1 MAKLHSSAARA
12 RILWPKR
19 PKTINTTPSNN
30 RNSEHESGS
39 AMIEFIFLVTLLLVP
54 LIYLVIAAGALQSA
68 TYAAVGAADH
78 GAKVFV
84 SAESEGQASAR
95 VADAV
100 HRAAANMGIDGART
114 SFSYSCSGTCLSPGS
129 TVTVRVSIDTVLPL
143 LPADW
148 SPRTGSVKSSA
159 THRVDRYG

>member
-1 MAKLHSSAARA
+1 
-12 RILWPKR
+12 
-19 PKTINTTPSNN
+19 
-30 RNSEHESGS
+30 
-39 AMIEFIFLVTLLLVP
+39 MIEFIFLVTLLLVP

-148 SPRTGSVKSSA
+148 SPRTGRVKSSA
-159 THRVDRYG
+159 THRIDRYG